1 MLGYNYA
8 FLDELTKREIRRKM
22 LKAVAIPGYQVPF
35 ASREMP
41 ISKGWGTGG
50 IQLTLSLVGDSD
62 VLKVIDQGADDSVNA
77 VNIKRLVQRV
87 TKAKTTNDT
96 EKATIIQTR
105 HRIPE
110 EPIGE
115 EHIIVFQ
122 VPVPEPLRPVEPS
135 EERTRRLHAEK
146 DYSKIWLHLY
156 ESIVRFGDIML
167 GAAYPVMVNRR
178 YLMDPSPIPRW
189 DTPKLN
195 MAPFLSLFCAGR
207 EKRIYAVPPYTAVE
221 PLGFEDHPFQ
231 VEDQTGKFCALCG
244 RDDAYLTRSVGVA
257 GEEVWICSD
266 TSLCEK
272 TRFGPRSRSRKS
284 GKVFGDS
291 IGYDSFKQRPSG
303 RSPAEGEDLDR
314 GEGLE
319 EEGS

>member
-62 VLKVIDQGADDSVNA
+62 ILKVIDQGADDSVNA

-87 TKAKTTNDT
+87 TKVKTTNDT
-96 EKATIIQTR
+96 EEATIIQTR

-110 EPIGE
+110 DPLGE
-115 EHIIVFQ
+115 EQIVVFQ
-122 VPVPEPLRPVEPS
+122 VPIPEPLRPVEPS
-135 EERTRRLHAEK
+135 EERARKLHAEK

-207 EKRIYAVPPYTAVE
+207 EKRIYAVPPYTEVE
-221 PLGFEDHPFQ
+221 PLGFEDHPFR
-231 VEDQTGKFCALCG
+231 VEDQTGKVCAFCG
-244 RDDAYLTRSVGVA
+244 RDDSYLTRSVDEA
-257 GEEVWICSD
+257 GGEVWICSD

-272 TRFGPRSRSRKS
+272 TRIGPPARSRKL
-284 GKVFGDS
+284 GEGIEYPTGFE
-291 IGYDSFKQRPSG
+291 SFKPRSSE
-303 RSPAEGEDLDR
+303 RSPAEGDDLDR
-314 GEGLE
+314 REGLE
-319 EEGS
+319 EED